1 MTAKEISVDDIDVL
15 RTQIS
20 ENFGEWGPEIEVDQD
35 RINGFAHDTNDE
47 QWIHT
52 DPERAKKESPFR
64 TAIAHGFLVLSLL
77 PALLPP
83 SNTLTFN
90 DLGMMIN
97 SEVKDAVFLSPVPVG
112 SRLHE
117 HTRLVAVEKVGKRTS
132 LTYDVEMA
140 IVETGKVVLTAKQKL
155 LLIRKK

>member
-1 MTAKEISVDDIDVL
+1 MSAKEISVEDVGSL
-15 RTQIS
+15 QAEIS
-20 ENFGEWGPEIEVDQD
+20 ENFGEWGREIEITQE
-35 RINGFAHDTNDE
+35 RINGFAHNTEDE

-64 TAIAHGFLVLSLL
+64 TTIAHGFLVLSLL
-77 PALLPP
+77 PALLPV
-83 SNTLTFN
+83 SNAFVFN

-97 SEVKDAVFLSPVPVG
+97 SGIQDAVFLNPVPVG

-140 IVETGKVVLTAKQKL
+140 IVGSEKIVLRVKQKL
-155 LLIRKK
+155 LLVRKK